1 MVTFP
6 VPAHR
11 TTRADFPHAALGRD
25 HAYYLRNSFRLKA
38 RSELPDILQQES
50 FRGYDRLSVKELDRR
65 LAEEHERATVL
76 DDKTLKVTLF
86 LSAGFSVLGLGLT
99 IIGSSSSPFMKTA
112 DPHVGPILFT
122 GLFGV
127 SVVYFLLAS
136 WLALGAVR
144 TYPRFGFGTQYLLV
158 RQHSDST
165 AFVAEHLARQ
175 ETFNVLRH
183 CRNEAVFQ
191 TVRNGLILL
200 LVGIVAFPFYWLL
213 G

>member
-1 MVTFP
+1 MCFARIAEELFP
-6 VPAHR
+6 
-11 TTRADFPHAALGRD
+11 F
-25 HAYYLRNSFRLKA
+25 AYYLRNSLRLKA
-38 RSELPDILQQES
+38 RSELPDIMQQES
-50 FRGYDRLSVKELDRR
+50 FRGHDRLSLKELDQR
-65 LAEEHERATVL
+65 LAEEHERASLL

-86 LSAGFSVLGLGLT
+86 LSAGFSILGLGLT
-99 IIGSSSSPFMKTA
+99 IAGSSSSLFTNTA
-112 DPHVGPILFT
+112 EPQVGAILFT

-144 TYPRFGFGTQYLLV
+144 TYPRFGFGTQYLLA
-158 RQHSDST
+158 RQHSNST
-165 AFVAEHLARQ
+165 ALVAEHLARQ
-175 ETFNVLRH
+175 ETLNVLRH

-200 LVGIVAFPFYWLL
+200 LTGILTLPFYWLL